1 MVDAVEST
9 PRDDRLHALYVLLVS
24 VGLRVGEA
32 LGLTWADLD
41 LKAGTAQI
49 RQQLCEVRGKIW
61 LAEPKTAVARRKI
74 DLPQVTAQAL
84 RDHRQ
89 RALAAGTYRNP
100 MGLVFT
106 DTEGHPV
113 RRSNLRRRS
122 FEALLR
128 RAGLP
133 RIRLHDLRHTA
144 ATLHLS
150 EGTHPRVVQEMLGH
164 SNVGIT
170 LTTYSH
176 ALPSLQREAAARMD
190 ALLAS
195 V

>member
-1 MVDAVEST
+1 
-9 PRDDRLHALYVLLVS
+9 
-24 VGLRVGEA
+24 
-32 LGLTWADLD
+32 
-41 LKAGTAQI
+41 
-49 RQQLCEVRGKIW
+49 
-61 LAEPKTAVARRKI
+61 
-74 DLPQVTAQAL
+74 
-84 RDHRQ
+84 
-89 RALAAGTYRNP
+89 

-113 RRSNLRRRS
+113 RKSNLRRRS

-164 SNVGIT
+164 SSVALT
-170 LTTYSH
+170 LSVYSH
-176 ALPSLQREAAARMD
+176 VLPSLQREAAARMD